1 MRRSDVMIAS
11 DNDCAARAGGGAL
24 QMGID
29 TDAVGRPCAVSSRLQ
44 TILGETE
51 AALRGIY
58 GDRFLGLVLFGS
70 HARGTAAPGSD
81 IDLVLLLRDC
91 EGVRE
96 RRHYSAAIA
105 DLSLRYD
112 TVISVVPM
120 GIDEYRLGKTPF
132 LLNVRKEGVGL

>member
-1 MRRSDVMIAS
+1 
-11 DNDCAARAGGGAL
+11 
-24 QMGID
+24 MGID
-29 TDAVGRPCAVSSRLQ
+29 TDAVGRPYAVSSRFQ

-51 AALRGIY
+51 ATLRGIY

-81 IDLVLLLRDC
+81 IDLALLLRDC

-105 DLSLRYD
+105 DRSSASPPGTTWPYLGPTPCRQTGCIGVAPASSADYRQL
-112 TVISVVPM
+112 
-120 GIDEYRLGKTPF
+120 EYTP
-132 LLNVRKEGVGL
+132 E

>member
-70 HARGTAAPGSD
+70 HARGTAGSVPCQHTRGGHMCVGREAPFNIGYFG
-81 IDLVLLLRDC
+81 RD
-91 EGVRE
+91 
-96 RRHYSAAIA
+96 A
-105 DLSLRYD
+105 L
-112 TVISVVPM
+112 
-120 GIDEYRLGKTPF
+120 
-132 LLNVRKEGVGL
+132 